1 MIHPFRPQFL
11 FYLMLL
17 PITVFAD
24 TWNSAQRTQTHVIQ
38 SGILDE
44 ERTVLVRMPPGYDP
58 QHRYPVVYVP
68 DAEWNFEL
76 VASYLDYMADNDIYP
91 DMIVTGAVNVNRNRD
106 YIPRPDPHYRDTGQ
120 ADRYLAFVK
129 NEWLPFISENY
140 ASAPQRVLI
149 GHSFGGV
156 ITLHTLFS
164 EPDLFNAYIALGSS
178 AWIADRVLFEEAEVY
193 FEKNPE
199 HDAFVYMAVG
209 EGDGGPTVPSSRDLA
224 ALFQLHAPASL
235 EWKFDVTPRT
245 DHFKNV
251 PSGMHDAF
259 MALFPAWEFDRELA
273 AVARDGGVEG
283 VRNFFAAKTET
294 LGWRF
299 LAAWFDLGIVAL
311 NLVREDLDEEALAVM
326 EAIRKHHPQN
336 AIAAEFS
343 GMVLERTENFQE
355 ATSEYKRAMQLARE
369 QGLHP
374 NAVHLDRLQASL
386 ERVQSTPGQ

>member
-1 MIHPFRPQFL
+1 MVFL
-11 FYLMLL
+11 IRTSLISVFLL
-17 PITVFAD
+17 LSNAAMAD
-24 TWNSAQRTQTHVIQ
+24 TWNSAERTRAHIIQ
-38 SGILDE
+38 SEVLNE
-44 ERTVLVRMPPGYDP
+44 ERTVLVRTPPAYDP
-58 QHRYPVVYVP
+58 LQRYPVVYVP

-106 YIPRPDPHYRDTGQ
+106 YIPRPDPHFRDTGQ
-120 ADRYLAFVK
+120 ADLYLAFVK

-164 EPDLFNAYIALGSS
+164 KPDLFNAYIALGSS
-178 AWIADRVLFEEAEVY
+178 AWIADRVLFEEAEAY
-193 FEKNPE
+193 FEDNPE

-209 EGDGGPTVPSSRDLA
+209 EGDGGPTVPSGRDLA
-224 ALFQLHAPASL
+224 ALFELHAPASL